1 MTKRSAMI
9 LAAGLILLSGGLGC
23 SIGQR
28 LAQQFAV
35 EPTAIPVP
43 TKTPR
48 PTFTATPDWT
58 PTPTVTPTPTITPIP
73 TETPTPVPTDTPTP
87 MPPTDTPVPT
97 ATFTPAP
104 PTATFTPAP
113 PTPTPP
119 PSYPFYVAEQSNR
132 EFSHTNYHAIVV
144 YVEILNAA
152 GTPLGGY
159 KVVGDSTTGQHFVSD
174 ESCWSWCKATP
185 PGGYAKVANVTF
197 EPGPFID
204 GAWNIYII
212 DGAGNQVSPVVTL
225 SYSTDPGQWVWDHI
239 LFKGK

>member
-1 MTKRSAMI
+1 M
-9 LAAGLILLSGGLGC
+9 
-23 SIGQR
+23 
-28 LAQQFAV
+28 
-35 EPTAIPVP
+35 
-43 TKTPR
+43 
-48 PTFTATPDWT
+48 
-58 PTPTVTPTPTITPIP
+58 
-73 TETPTPVPTDTPTP
+73 
-87 MPPTDTPVPT
+87 
-97 ATFTPAP
+97 
-104 PTATFTPAP
+104 
-113 PTPTPP
+113 
-119 PSYPFYVAEQSNR
+119 AEQSNR

-204 GAWNIYII
+204 GAWNLYII
-212 DGAGNQVSPVVTL
+212 DGAGTQVSPVVTL
-225 SYSTDPGQWVWDHI
+225 SYGTDPGQWVWDHI